1 MQSFARMGWVPA
13 LLMLV
18 ACSVMSQTVE
28 EEALPEIPFPELI
41 AHADNHLN
49 QTVILGGYVLEVSNQ
64 SDHSRMVV
72 VQAPLG
78 MGREP
83 QSKDQ
88 SQGRLILEYAGFL
101 DPQIYAK
108 DRKIT
113 VAGPLLGSSA
123 TDARPE
129 PFPYVRLRVT
139 EIHLWPEAQPI
150 PYDPFYWDP
159 WWGYP
164 YPYPYYYPYWG
175 WRHHPYRRW

>member
-1 MQSFARMGWVPA
+1 MPRVARIWWIPA
-13 LLMLV
+13 LLMLT

-41 AHADNHLN
+41 AHAAAHLE
-49 QTVILGGYVLEVSNQ
+49 QTVILGGYVLEVSNL
-64 SDHSRMVV
+64 SDHSRMVAI
-72 VQAPLG
+72 QAPLG
-78 MGREP
+78 MSREP

-88 SQGRLILEYAGFL
+88 SQGRLILEHPGFL
-101 DPQIYAK
+101 DPEVYVK

-113 VAGPLLGSSA
+113 VAGRLQGSSA

-139 EIHLWPEAQPI
+139 EIHLWSEEIPI
-150 PYDPFYWDP
+150 PYDPYWDP

-164 YPYPYYYPYWG
+164 YPYYYPPYPWG
-175 WRHHPYRRW
+175 YRHYPYHRW